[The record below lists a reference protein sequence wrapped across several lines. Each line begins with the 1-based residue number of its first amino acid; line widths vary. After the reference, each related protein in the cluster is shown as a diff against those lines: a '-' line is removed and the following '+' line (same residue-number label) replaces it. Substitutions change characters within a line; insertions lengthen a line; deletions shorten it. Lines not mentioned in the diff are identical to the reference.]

1 MKFRLGIDFRH
12 FDIYEIWRNSLKKP
26 PTELYWAIVR
36 TYRRRWKA
44 ATLIMAPVGI
54 IFDIKKYAIHDGP
67 GIRTTVFLKGCP
79 LDCWW
84 CHNPEGRLDQPETI
98 CIRTRRNETGEWIR
112 QEKRFGLEMAVDE
125 IMPELEKDT
134 VFYDQSGGGVTFSG
148 GEPLMQPEFLL
159 EMLKACRRKQIHT
172 AVDTCGYAPSDLYHS
187 IYDWVDLF
195 LFDLKILDNEQ
206 HKKYTGVSNE
216 LILDNL
222 IGLSRRGDK
231 IALRLPMITGITDT
245 ADNIGSIMNF
255 IEPLSGIRDISLLP
269 YNRLA
274 NDKMERFG
282 RPDRLGPMPDQPE
295 SRLGDIAQS
304 FAERGYQVK
313 VGG

>member
-1 MKFRLGIDFRH
+1 
-12 FDIYEIWRNSLKKP
+12 
-26 PTELYWAIVR
+26 
-36 TYRRRWKA
+36 
-44 ATLIMAPVGI
+44 MAPVGI

-67 GIRTTVFLKGCP
+67 GIRTTLFLKGCP

-84 CHNPEGRLDQPETI
+84 CHNPEGRLSKPEKI
-98 CIRTRRNETGEWIR
+98 CVRTRRNGSGEWIN
-112 QEKRFGLEMAVDE
+112 QERRFGREIMTVDE

-159 EMLKACRRKQIHT
+159 EILKACRRRQIHT
-172 AVDTCGYAPSDLYHS
+172 AVDTSGYAPSDLFHS
-187 IYDWVDLF
+187 IYDLIDLF
-195 LFDLKILDNEQ
+195 LFDLKLMDDEQ

-222 IGLSRRGDK
+222 IGLSSRGDK

-245 ADNIGSIMNF
+245 AVNIESIMNF

-282 RPDRLGPMPDQPE
+282 FPDRLGSLPDQPE
-295 SRLGDIAQS
+295 SRLDDIARL
-304 FAERGYQVK
+304 FTGRGYQVK